1 MIVVYKQLP
10 IIIEK
15 NHDRKSFIKI
25 NKKVHHDIFLNHHR
39 WKAQRERYMNHF
51 SSIMLYQK
59 VESGEKSREKG
70 WNSDK
75 HLYMI

>member
-1 MIVVYKQLP
+1 MLILSIVFLLT
-10 IIIEK
+10 
-15 NHDRKSFIKI
+15 NRI
-25 NKKVHHDIFLNHHR
+25 NK
-39 WKAQRERYMNHF
+39 NHF

-75 HLYMI
+75 HFKYDVEPISLIIKYNV

>member
-1 MIVVYKQLP
+1 
-10 IIIEK
+10 
-15 NHDRKSFIKI
+15 
-25 NKKVHHDIFLNHHR
+25 
-39 WKAQRERYMNHF
+39 MNHF

-75 HLYMI
+75 HFKYDVEPISLIIKYNV

>member
-1 MIVVYKQLP
+1 M
-10 IIIEK
+10 
-15 NHDRKSFIKI
+15 
-25 NKKVHHDIFLNHHR
+25 NHHR

-75 HLYMI
+75 HFNYDVEPHHLINH